1 MFNLRE
7 YQKRPNRLADYL
19 PWAALIAP
27 GIVLNK
33 DGSFQR
39 TARYRGPD
47 LDSSTQSELIAT
59 SARIND
65 ALKRFGSGWAIFFE
79 ADRHE
84 ISEYPVSEFPDLASW
99 LVEQERKGAFEA
111 ELTHY
116 DSTFYL
122 TLCYLPPE
130 DHTNKAQDLLLETP
144 DNHRGFDARDHLN
157 AFINQSD
164 RAFDLF
170 AGTLP
175 ELEMLDDAETLT
187 YLHGTISTKRHP
199 VVSPEIP
206 LYLDAI
212 LADCALTGGLAPMLG
227 DAHMRIITI
236 TSFPGST
243 TAGILDALNN
253 LGISYRWSSRFISM
267 DKVEAIKVLGKYRRQ
282 WFAKRKSVMSILK
295 EVMTNEQSVL
305 VDTDADNKVF
315 DADAAMQELGG
326 DLVSY
331 GYFTTTIT
339 VWDTDIALVDE
350 KLRIVERTVNSAGF
364 TTINETVNAVDAWL
378 GSLPGHTYANVR
390 QPIISSLNLAHM
402 TPLSSVWAGQGYN
415 EHFNAPSLL
424 MAETGGATPFRLNL
438 HQGDV
443 GHSIV
448 VGPTGAG
455 KSVLLSLIAMQFRRY
470 ADSQVYIFDKGGSA
484 RTATL
489 AMGGIWFDLGGADDI
504 GEAAFQPLANINDAN
519 QRVWSHEWICDLIS
533 HEEIILTPEY
543 KEGIWSALVS
553 LSQAPMGE
561 RTLTGL
567 SALLQSNVL
576 RQALQPYT
584 LSGPHGRLLDADLD
598 KLNLGSVQCFEMEEL
613 MHTKSAVLPVLTYLF
628 HRLEERFD
636 GKPTLLILDEAWV
649 FLDDPEF
656 AGRIREW
663 LKTLRKRNVS
673 VIFAT
678 QSLSDIANSSIAPAL
693 IESCPSRIFLPNER
707 ALEPQ
712 QHKIY
717 EAFGLN
723 VRQIAIISQA
733 AAKREYYF
741 QSSKG
746 NRLFDLALGPI
757 ALAFTASSSKQDHQL
772 LDQVIAEG
780 GGDFVSSFLT
790 HKNLEWANSLIDIYP
805 QNQ

>member
-47 LDSSTQSELIAT
+47 LDSSTQSELVAT

-84 ISEYPVSEFPDLASW
+84 ISEYPESEFPDLASW

-111 ELTHY
+111 DLTHY

-130 DHTNKAQDLLLETP
+130 DRTNKAQDLLLETP
-144 DNHRGFDARDHLN
+144 DNDKGFDAHDHLN

-199 VVSPEIP
+199 IVAPEIP
-206 LYLDAI
+206 LYLDAV

-236 TSFPGST
+236 ISFPGST
-243 TAGILDALNN
+243 TAGIIDALNN

-295 EVMTNEQSVL
+295 EVMTNEQSAL

-339 VWDTDIALVDE
+339 VWDSDIALVDE

-364 TTINETVNAVDAWL
+364 TTINETVNAIDAWL

-402 TPLSSVWAGQGYN
+402 TPLSSVWAGQEYN

-424 MAETGGATPFRLNL
+424 MSETGGATPFRLNL

-470 ADSQVYIFDKGGSA
+470 EDSQVYIFDKGGSA

-489 AMGGIWFDLGGADDI
+489 AMGGTWFDLGGAHDV

-519 QRVWSHEWICDLIS
+519 QRVWAHEWICDLIS
-533 HEEIILTPEY
+533 HEEIVLTPEY

-717 EAFGLN
+717 ESFGLN

-741 QSSKG
+741 QSSQG

>member
-84 ISEYPVSEFPDLASW
+84 ISEYPESEFPCLASW

-130 DHTNKAQDLLLETP
+130 DRTNKAQDLLLETP

-175 ELEMLDDAETLT
+175 ELEMLDDGETLT

-199 VVSPEIP
+199 IVAPEIP

-364 TTINETVNAVDAWL
+364 TTINETVNAIDAWL

-402 TPLSSVWAGQGYN
+402 TPLSSIWAGQEYN
-415 EHFNAPSLL
+415 EHLNAPSLL

-443 GHSIV
+443 GHTIV

-470 ADSQVYIFDKGGSA
+470 EDSQVYIFDKGGSA

-489 AMGGIWFDLGGADDI
+489 AMGGTWFDLGGADDV

-519 QRVWSHEWICDLIS
+519 QRVWAHEWICDLIA
-533 HEEIILTPEY
+533 HEAIVLTPEF

-553 LSQAPMGE
+553 LSQAPMAE

-567 SALLQSNVL
+567 SALFQSNVL

-628 HRLEERFD
+628 HRLEEKFD

-717 EAFGLN
+717 ESFGLN

-772 LDQVIAEG
+772 LDRVIAEG

>member
-47 LDSSTQSELIAT
+47 LDSSTQSELVAT

-84 ISEYPVSEFPDLASW
+84 ISEYPKSDFPDLASW

-111 ELTHY
+111 DLTHY

-130 DHTNKAQDLLLETP
+130 DRTNKAQDLLLETP
-144 DNHRGFDARDHLN
+144 DNDKGFDARDHLN

-175 ELEMLDDAETLT
+175 ELEMLDDDETLT

-199 VVSPEIP
+199 IVSPEIP

-339 VWDTDIALVDE
+339 VWDKDIALVDE

-364 TTINETVNAVDAWL
+364 TTINETVNAIDAWL

-402 TPLSSVWAGQGYN
+402 TPLSSVWAGQEYN
-415 EHFNAPSLL
+415 EHFNALSLL

-448 VGPTGAG
+448 AGPTGAG
-455 KSVLLSLIAMQFRRY
+455 KSVLVSLIAMQFRRY
-470 ADSQVYIFDKGGSA
+470 DDSQVYIFDKGGSA

-489 AMGGIWFDLGGADDI
+489 AMGGTWFDLGGADDI
-504 GEAAFQPLANINDAN
+504 GEAAFQPLANIDEAN
-519 QRVWSHEWICDLIS
+519 KRVWAHEWICDLIA
-533 HEEIILTPEY
+533 HEEIVLTPEY

-553 LSQAPMGE
+553 LSQAPKSE

-567 SALLQSNVL
+567 SALFQSNVL

-613 MHTKSAVLPVLTYLF
+613 MHTKSTVLPVLTYLF
-628 HRLEERFD
+628 HRLEEKFD

-673 VIFAT
+673 VVFAT

-717 EAFGLN
+717 ESFGLN
-723 VRQIAIISQA
+723 VRQIAIISRA
-733 AAKREYYF
+733 ASKREYYF

-772 LDQVIAEG
+772 LDRVIAEG

>member
-1 MFNLRE
+1 MFNIRE

-47 LDSSTQSELIAT
+47 LDSSTQSELVAT

-84 ISEYPVSEFPDLASW
+84 ISEYPESEFPDLASW
-99 LVEQERKGAFEA
+99 MVEQERKGAFEA
-111 ELTHY
+111 DLTHY

-130 DHTNKAQDLLLETP
+130 DRTNKAQELLLETP
-144 DNHRGFDARDHLN
+144 DNDKGFDARDHLN

-175 ELEMLDDAETLT
+175 ELELLDDAETLT

-199 VVSPEIP
+199 IVAPEIP
-206 LYLDAI
+206 LYLDAV

-364 TTINETVNAVDAWL
+364 TTINETVNAIDAWL

-402 TPLSSVWAGQGYN
+402 TPLSSVWAGQENN

-424 MAETGGATPFRLNL
+424 MSETGGATPFRLNL

-470 ADSQVYIFDKGGSA
+470 EDSQVYIFDKGGSA

-489 AMGGIWFDLGGADDI
+489 AMGGTWFDLGGADDI

-519 QRVWSHEWICDLIS
+519 QRVWAHEWICDLIA
-533 HEEIILTPEY
+533 HEAIVLTPEY

-553 LSQAPMGE
+553 LSQAPQGE

-613 MHTKSAVLPVLTYLF
+613 MHTKSAVLPTLTYLF
-628 HRLEERFD
+628 HRLEEKFD

-717 EAFGLN
+717 ETFGLN

-741 QSSKG
+741 QSSQG

>member
-7 YQKRPNRLADYL
+7 YQKRPNRLVDYL

-47 LDSSTQSELIAT
+47 LDSSTQSELVAT

-84 ISEYPVSEFPDLASW
+84 ISEYPESQFPDLASW

-111 ELTHY
+111 DLTHY

-130 DHTNKAQDLLLETP
+130 DRTNKAQDLLLETP
-144 DNHRGFDARDHLN
+144 NNDKGFDARDHLN

-199 VVSPEIP
+199 IVAPEIP

-339 VWDTDIALVDE
+339 VWDTDITLVDE

-364 TTINETVNAVDAWL
+364 TTINETVNAIDAWL

-402 TPLSSVWAGQGYN
+402 TPLSSVWAGQEYN

-470 ADSQVYIFDKGGSA
+470 EDSQVYIFDKGGSA

-489 AMGGIWFDLGGADDI
+489 AMGGTWFDLGGADDI

-519 QRVWSHEWICDLIS
+519 QRVWAHEWICDLIA
-533 HEEIILTPEY
+533 HEAIVLTPEF

-553 LSQAPMGE
+553 LSQAPKTE

-567 SALLQSNVL
+567 SALFQSNVL

-613 MHTKSAVLPVLTYLF
+613 MHTKSAVLPTLTYLF
-628 HRLEERFD
+628 HRLEEKCD

-717 EAFGLN
+717 ESFGLN

-733 AAKREYYF
+733 ASKREYYF
-741 QSSKG
+741 QSSQG

>member
-84 ISEYPVSEFPDLASW
+84 ISEYPESEFPDLASW

-130 DHTNKAQDLLLETP
+130 DRTNKAQDLLLETP

-199 VVSPEIP
+199 IVAPEIP
-206 LYLDAI
+206 LYLDAV

-253 LGISYRWSSRFISM
+253 LGISYRWSSRFIAM

-402 TPLSSVWAGQGYN
+402 TPLSSVWAGQEYN

-470 ADSQVYIFDKGGSA
+470 EDSQVYIFDKGGSA

-489 AMGGIWFDLGGADDI
+489 AMGGTWFDLGGADDM
-504 GEAAFQPLANINDAN
+504 GEAAFQPLANIDEAN
-519 QRVWSHEWICDLIS
+519 QRVWAHEWICDLIA
-533 HEEIILTPEY
+533 HEEIVLTPEF

-567 SALLQSNVL
+567 SALFQSNVL